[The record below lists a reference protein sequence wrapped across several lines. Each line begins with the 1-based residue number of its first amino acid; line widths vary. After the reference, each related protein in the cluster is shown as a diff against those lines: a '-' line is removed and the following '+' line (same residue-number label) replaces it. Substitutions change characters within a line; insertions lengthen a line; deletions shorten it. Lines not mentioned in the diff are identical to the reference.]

1 MLLILL
7 ITAHGPAALQ
17 AYSVIVRQEG
27 IKALWTGTTPN
38 ILRNSVVNAAELA
51 TYDQVGRQKPFW
63 LKGWK
68 LGGGRQWAQV
78 QDSRFARQAISAPL
92 TSRSATF
99 AVSPSSPACPA
110 LFQMCPPALQIK
122 QALMHPSFG
131 FQDNV
136 YCHLSASLC
145 AGFIAVSCASGGAC
159 WASRQW
165 AVM

>member
-1 MLLILL
+1 M
-7 ITAHGPAALQ
+7 
-17 AYSVIVRQEG
+17 RQEG

-68 LGGGRQWAQV
+68 SCGRQQRAQV
-78 QDSRFARQAISAPL
+78 QGQPL
-92 TSRSATF
+92 CTPGHCSGTRMQVCHLCRLTLQ
-99 AVSPSSPACPA
+99 PCLPCPVPPG
-110 LFQMCPPALQIK
+110 PPALQIK
-122 QALMHPSFG
+122 QALMHSLG

-145 AGFIAVSCASGGAC
+145 AGFIAVSCGSGGAC
-159 WASRQW
+159 WTPRQW
-165 AVM
+165 AVV